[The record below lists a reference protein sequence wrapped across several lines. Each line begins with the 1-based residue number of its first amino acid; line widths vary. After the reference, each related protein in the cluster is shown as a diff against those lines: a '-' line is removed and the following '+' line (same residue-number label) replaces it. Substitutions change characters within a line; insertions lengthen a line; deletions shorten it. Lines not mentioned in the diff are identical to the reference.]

1 MIKCPL
7 CDLTTGHS
15 HFSYDIAEYVDK
27 LQTKLEQRIALEIDE
42 HLKVV
47 ELQAKLDVAVEALG
61 HARTEVVQYYPPH
74 EYTLEII
81 DEALKRLEALMSE
94 EMLRV
99 EFYGIDGYCA
109 ACHQPLEGRS
119 CPYCSWEDKSPS
131 QHKYVKKVN
140 TFDDF
145 FAECEKDPE
154 FRREYLR
161 VTMDETRDLILE
173 NKSLRKQLDEWKE
186 AHDNLA
192 RQLSVTNDSLEIA
205 VEGLVGIYNQHEH
218 IDNEYA
224 QGAAK
229 MASEALKRLNVQ
241 G

>member
-1 MIKCPL
+1 
-7 CDLTTGHS
+7 
-15 HFSYDIAEYVDK
+15 
-27 LQTKLEQRIALEIDE
+27 
-42 HLKVV
+42 
-47 ELQAKLDVAVEALG
+47 
-61 HARTEVVQYYPPH
+61 
-74 EYTLEII
+74 
-81 DEALKRLEALMSE
+81 MSE

-145 FAECEKDPE
+145 FAKCEEDPE

-173 NKSLRKQLDEWKE
+173 NKSLRTQLDDSNRKLEQRIAMEIDEHLKVVE
-186 AHDNLA
+186 LQAMLDVAVAKLTHFQDCDHTCYFYPQIVCAGCESAKALA
-192 RQLSVTNDSLEIA
+192 EINRIGGVNDTKPRQ
-205 VEGLVGIYNQHEH
+205 
-218 IDNEYA
+218 
-224 QGAAK
+224 
-229 MASEALKRLNVQ
+229 
-241 G
+241 